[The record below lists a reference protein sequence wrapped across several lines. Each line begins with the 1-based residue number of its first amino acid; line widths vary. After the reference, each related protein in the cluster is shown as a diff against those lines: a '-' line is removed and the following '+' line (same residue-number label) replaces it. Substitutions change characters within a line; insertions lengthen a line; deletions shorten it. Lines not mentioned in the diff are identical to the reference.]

1 MRLDRVIQRTVQ
13 LAAWGVFA
21 LLGVAT
27 VGYILGGIW
36 VLAAIW

>member
-1 MRLDRVIQRTVQ
+1 MRLDRVVQ
-13 LAAWGVFA
+13 LTARIIAWGMFA

-27 VGYILGGIW
+27 VGYIYGGIW